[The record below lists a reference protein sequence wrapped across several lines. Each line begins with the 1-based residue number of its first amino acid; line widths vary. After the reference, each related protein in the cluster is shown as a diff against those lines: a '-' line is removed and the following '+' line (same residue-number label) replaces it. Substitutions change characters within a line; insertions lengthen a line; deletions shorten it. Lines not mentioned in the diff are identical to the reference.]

1 MAGADYAEVLNN
13 TAVSNMMLQDKLSN
27 QMFINVMAANLS
39 VHSRC
44 GQVLDKRVAEFD
56 IEENRAY
63 SSIDPS
69 TQSYLLN
76 REGQDNGS
84 TNTQNSLL
92 IEILRQVQAK

>member
-1 MAGADYAEVLNN
+1 MASVDFAEVFNAN
-13 TAVSNMMLQDKLSN
+13 SVNDFQLQNKLSN
-27 QMFINVMAANLS
+27 QMFINVMASNLA

-76 REGQDNGS
+76 RAGQDNGS
-84 TNTQNSLL
+84 TNTQNALL
-92 IEILRQVQAK
+92 IEILRQIQAK